1 VCEHPKRAEID
12 QAHVAG
18 ASIRDL
24 AQRFDRN
31 KDTIQKHVTRHIPAA
46 VQAAAATDR
55 DIDAGDAILDKLRD
69 LAKSAERILAKAEKK
84 RDYRT
89 AIAGIR
95 ELREQLELQ
104 ARLLGELKDRQI
116 SITNVQ
122 LDGETAA
129 RMAEMFLARRQP
141 KVIAA
146 RVSAGVQP
154 PVTVEI
160 IENEAAK

>member
-1 VCEHPKRAEID
+1 MCEHPKRAEID

-24 AQRFDRN
+24 ATRFDRN
-31 KDTIQKHVTRHIPAA
+31 KDTIQKHVTQHIPAA

-55 DIDAGDAILDKLRD
+55 DVDAGDAILEKLRD
-69 LAKSAERILAKAEKK
+69 LARSAERILAKAEKK

-122 LDGETAA
+122 LDPQTALSIA
-129 RMAEMFLARRQP
+129 QTYVARRALP
-141 KVIAA
+141 ASPGIRNPVPVESA
-146 RVSAGVQP
+146 R
-154 PVTVEI
+154 E
-160 IENEAAK
+160 K